1 MDIIQYQTKLKAD
14 GDTYKKIVFWNRFIK
29 KPTEL
34 ILTIA
39 PAIIA
44 TVMLAMGYI
53 STFIAVIYAVCYF
66 YPIYIFFVQFKSAVN
81 YHLKNRPKSE
91 SAPCLMTITTDMIT
105 AQIDLDNEQSIENY
119 DWNDFTTIYFKQGY
133 YLMFDKSKMLVMFN
147 SQDMSQE
154 QREAFPDLIKRSV
167 DLNKCK
173 LAF

>member
-1 MDIIQYQTKLKAD
+1 
-14 GDTYKKIVFWNRFIK
+14 
-29 KPTEL
+29 
-34 ILTIA
+34 
-39 PAIIA
+39 
-44 TVMLAMGYI
+44 
-53 STFIAVIYAVCYF
+53 
-66 YPIYIFFVQFKSAVN
+66 
-81 YHLKNRPKSE
+81 
-91 SAPCLMTITTDMIT
+91 MTITTDMIT